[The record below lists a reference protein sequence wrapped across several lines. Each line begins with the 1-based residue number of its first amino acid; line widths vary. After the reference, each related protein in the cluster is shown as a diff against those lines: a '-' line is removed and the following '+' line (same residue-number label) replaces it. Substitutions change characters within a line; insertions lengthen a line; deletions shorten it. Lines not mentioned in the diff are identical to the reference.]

1 MLTDDDH
8 FVYDNSL
15 KKNQLMKNPTVHYQ
29 FFQRTQKAIIHIKPG
44 LNLTYISGFNFFNI
58 DIAESGCVSKIRSSI
73 FN

>member
-1 MLTDDDH
+1 
-8 FVYDNSL
+8 
-15 KKNQLMKNPTVHYQ
+15 MKDPTVHYQ